1 LNILEGFRPGFQDI
15 SARQAQDAGMTA
27 PPQGSTKSIQPV
39 SCGQAAERLRFDAA
53 DNVALAQDFA
63 LYPGAHSDDKADR
76 SVSAANPGVECR
88 VFVTGDSFEKIY
100 AFYRGRYKEFA
111 FPLPEQKLPDGRV
124 VKWAF
129 FILDGASSLSRS
141 RYWMKIQRPAID
153 SVNDAGEFT
162 NIRDITVIET
172 LRKP

>member
-1 LNILEGFRPGFQDI
+1 
-15 SARQAQDAGMTA
+15 
-27 PPQGSTKSIQPV
+27 V

-53 DNVALAQDFA
+53 DPNKGDPSLRQSVRLFILLVFLSHAANVALAQDFA

-88 VFVTGDSFEKIY
+88 VFDTGDSFEKIY
-100 AFYRGRYKEFA
+100 AFYRGRHKEFA